1 MCSRPFFFGRFK
13 TDRTPQFPYSFVLRT
28 PTPLVRGDE
37 SFARLAFVF
46 VLRCLVRRMKV
57 SFDMRA
63 LHRGFEWVFR
73 KNPCVLVSRKSRP
86 LWREDGGVCVIFLSG
101 LWHASSGNIHHK
113 ILVYRTGRTNPDH
126 GQAPSGQHGILFH
139 IQDR

>member
-1 MCSRPFFFGRFK
+1 MCSRPFFSDDSK
-13 TDRTPQFPYSFVLRT
+13 PIVPPQFPYSFVLRT

-37 SFARLAFVF
+37 SFARLAF

-73 KNPCVLVSRKSRP
+73 KKPVRTRVKKKPP